1 MTSWV
6 NLPFSSPIS
15 RHVAAL
21 CNEAADSTYISD
33 FDINILASKP
43 GKNFGICNCALF
55 SHFCFQKPEKDIF
68 FEKRYFD

>member
-21 CNEAADSTYISD
+21 CNEAADATYISD

-43 GKNFGICNCALF
+43 GKNLVYVIVLYSVIFA
-55 SHFCFQKPEKDIF
+55 SKKPKKDIF
-68 FEKRYFD
+68 I